1 MWRGNESM
9 DPKELNMK
17 RRKVTPHPWLS
28 IGMVVICF
36 LLFLLFLSQGIFA
49 QTTPPTS
56 SQIAKKELT
65 PEQAL
70 KIRSIGDLQL
80 SPDGHH
86 IAMTVT
92 EPIKGESRNSDIWIY
107 KTKSR
112 QLIRFTTSEKS
123 DNHPRWSLDGDT
135 LAFLSSRKEKTQI
148 YLISLLGGEAE
159 ALTDSKTSIQS
170 FRWSPNGKQIVY
182 MASEPKTEEEE
193 KKQKEKDDARV
204 VDMDDIPSRL
214 WVMDVASRDVR
225 QLTKGEWRI
234 SSFCWTP
241 DGEHLIVTA
250 TDQNRPELLTD
261 RLYSL
266 CMSDGSLKE
275 IAQPAQPFG
284 GAQVSPDG
292 KIIAYLGTRLDGP
305 TAPDLYVLPLEGGKG
320 GEAKNLT
327 QSFLD
332 RSVSSFKWQKN
343 GNIVIQA
350 ADGFKTSMYE
360 IDLEGHADRWE
371 SSDVDP
377 SGSFVLGPDFVAF
390 VGQTTIQMP
399 ELWISKT
406 PGQAEKVSDL
416 NAEWDDISIL
426 RPEIVTY
433 ESFDGKQIEAALL
446 KPKSYQ
452 KGIRMP
458 LIVLVH
464 GGPAGRWS
472 ERFESWGQLLAQRG
486 YAVLYPNVR
495 GSFGYGH
502 DFVTANRRDWGGGDF
517 KDVMA
522 GVDYVIER
530 GIADPDRLGI
540 GGWSYGGYMAAWAVT
555 QTDRFKASVAG
566 APMTD
571 LASEYGTELAGI
583 NAFDTWYM
591 GTPYENLESF
601 QERSP
606 VSHVKDVK
614 TPTLLLTGENDVIDP
629 IGQCQQFYRG
639 LRRYGVE
646 TEFVIYPREGH
657 GIREERH
664 RIDLLNRILAWFDKY
679 IGN

>member
-1 MWRGNESM
+1 M
-9 DPKELNMK
+9 DPREVNMNRHK
-17 RRKVTPHPWLS
+17 FTPHPSLPT
-28 IGMVVICF
+28 IIVVAC
-36 LLFLLFLSQGIFA
+36 LLLFLSFPSHGVFA
-49 QTTPPTS
+49 QSTSTSPPNT
-56 SQIAKKELT
+56 QTAKKELT
-65 PEQAL
+65 PEQTL
-70 KIRSIGDLQL
+70 KIRSVGDLHL

-107 KTKSR
+107 DTKSR
-112 QLIRFTTSEKS
+112 RLQRFTTSEKS
-123 DNHPRWSLDGDT
+123 DRHPRWSSDGDT
-135 LAFLSSRKEKTQI
+135 LAFLSGRKEKTQV

-159 ALTDSKTSIQS
+159 ALTESKTSIQS
-170 FRWSPNGKQIVY
+170 FEWSPNGKQIVY
-182 MASEPKTEEEE
+182 MASEPETEEEE
-193 KKQKEKDDARV
+193 KKQKAKDDARV
-204 VDMDDIPSRL
+204 VDIDDKPARL
-214 WVMDVASRDVR
+214 WMMDVTSKDVR

-250 TDQNRPELLTD
+250 TEQNRPELLTD

-266 CMSDGSLKE
+266 RISDGSLAE
-275 IAQPAQPFG
+275 IAQPAQPFRD
-284 GAQVSPDG
+284 VKISPDG
-292 KIIAYLGTRLDGP
+292 KTIAYLGTRLDGP
-305 TAPDLYVLPLEGGKG
+305 TAPDLYVLPVEG

-327 QSFLD
+327 QSSLD
-332 RSVSSFKWQKN
+332 RSVSSYKWQKN
-343 GNIVIQA
+343 GKIVAQA
-350 ADGFKTSMYE
+350 AVGFETLMYE
-360 IDLEGHADRWE
+360 LDFEGHADRWK
-371 SSDVDP
+371 SYDVHP
-377 SGSFVLGPDFVAF
+377 SGSFVIGPDFVAF
-390 VGQTTIQMP
+390 VGQNTIQMP
-399 ELWISKT
+399 ELWISKS
-406 PGQAEKVSDL
+406 PGQAEKVSDF
-416 NAEWDDISIL
+416 NAEWDEISVL
-426 RPEIVTY
+426 QPEIVTY
-433 ESFDGKQIEAALL
+433 ESFDGNQIEAALL
-446 KPKSYQ
+446 KPKGFQ

-472 ERFESWGQLLAQRG
+472 DRFDSWGQLLAQRG
-486 YAVLYPNVR
+486 YAVLYPNIR
-495 GSFGYGH
+495 GSVGYGH

-522 GVDYVIER
+522 GMDHMIEQ

-540 GGWSYGGYMAAWAVT
+540 GGWSYGGYMAVWAVT
-555 QTDRFKASVAG
+555 QTDRFKASVSG

-583 NAFDTWYM
+583 NAYDTWYM
-591 GTPYENLESF
+591 GAPYENLKLF

-606 VSHVKDVK
+606 VTHVKNVK

-657 GIREERH
+657 GIREEQH
-664 RIDLLNRILAWFDKY
+664 RIDLLNRIIAWFEKY
-679 IGN
+679 VGN